1 MALHRASPTVAVCE
15 MLRMDSE
22 RAKRAAQDRRGR
34 CVAPRAFVAAEALVL
49 IVVLV
54 VVL

>member
-22 RAKRAAQDRRGR
+22 RERSVPRRIAG
-34 CVAPRAFVAAEALVL
+34 VAASLL
-49 IVVLV
+49 GPL
-54 VVL
+54 LLRRR

>member
-22 RAKRAAQDRRGR
+22 RAKRAAQHRRGR
-34 CVAPRAFVAAEALVL
+34 CVAPRAFVAEALVL

>member
-22 RAKRAAQDRRGR
+22 RANKRAAQDRRGR
-34 CVAPRAFVAAEALVL
+34 CVAPRAFVAEALVL

>member
-22 RAKRAAQDRRGR
+22 RANKRARRIAG
-34 CVAPRAFVAAEALVL
+34 VAASLL
-49 IVVLV
+49 GPL
-54 VVL
+54 LRRR

>member
-34 CVAPRAFVAAEALVL
+34 CVAPRACVAEALVL